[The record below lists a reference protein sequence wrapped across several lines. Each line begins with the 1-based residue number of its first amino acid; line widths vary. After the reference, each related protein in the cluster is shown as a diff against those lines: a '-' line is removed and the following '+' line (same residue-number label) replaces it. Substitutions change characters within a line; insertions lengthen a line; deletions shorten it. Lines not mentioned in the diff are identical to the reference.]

1 MSSFP
6 GSNHELAAEGSVA
19 HGLLDEYVSAQSHRP
34 AKDGPE
40 EMEACLEGEQPLPM
54 LERPRGLI
62 DLRARV
68 LVPSAQAA
76 VCPQRPLVEHGV
88 DGGGKAARTHGED
101 LPRREAGAGNHRLE
115 RCKVREPRD
124 AVACRRGYVRERQ

>member
-19 HGLLDEYVSAQSHRP
+19 HGLLDEYASAESHRP
-34 AKDGPE
+34 AKDGPV

-54 LERPRGLI
+54 LECPRGLI
-62 DLRARV
+62 DLRASV
-68 LVPSAQAA
+68 LVASTHAT
-76 VCPQRPLVEHGV
+76 VRPQRPLVEQSV
-88 DGGGKAARTHGED
+88 YGGGEAARPHGED

-115 RCKVREPRD
+115 RCQIREPGD
-124 AVACRRGYVRERQ
+124 AVACGRGHVR